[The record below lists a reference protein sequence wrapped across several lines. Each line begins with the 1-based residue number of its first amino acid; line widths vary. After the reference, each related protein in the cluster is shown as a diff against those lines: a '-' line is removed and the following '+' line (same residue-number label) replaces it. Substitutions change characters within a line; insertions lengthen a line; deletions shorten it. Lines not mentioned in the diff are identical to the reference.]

1 MIQIRKHIS
10 FILAALLFVQSL
22 PSLAFADSQSDY
34 EEKYLIATAYY
45 SPLPGQ
51 SYYLRG
57 SYEADVRLNGNGT
70 HGASGREVF
79 PGMLA
84 APKTYEFGTKI
95 YIEWV
100 GTGSVEDRGGAIV
113 PAGQRGYASDR
124 IDIWMGSWEAGLKRA
139 LGWGKRKVFARV
151 YEQKSVKAGI
161 AFDLVE
167 AKIGIKNT
175 VVLATEKKEVTKD
188 ADSNDS
194 EKLSVV
200 GDESDELS
208 SKIRTFQKKEKQLRQ
223 AVESIGIPKSGEVS
237 QNVRTLQN
245 LLSKLG
251 YFDGKTTAIY
261 GKQTADALA
270 KFQLDHKL
278 ISDLN
283 DQNAGK
289 FGPMTRDAIVYE
301 ALFAGIESD
310 DLVP

>member
-1 MIQIRKHIS
+1 M
-10 FILAALLFVQSL
+10 
-22 PSLAFADSQSDY
+22 
-34 EEKYLIATAYY
+34 
-45 SPLPGQ
+45 
-51 SYYLRG
+51 
-57 SYEADVRLNGNGT
+57 
-70 HGASGREVF
+70 
-79 PGMLA
+79 
-84 APKTYEFGTKI
+84 
-95 YIEWV
+95 
-100 GTGSVEDRGGAIV
+100 
-113 PAGQRGYASDR
+113 
-124 IDIWMGSWEAGLKRA
+124 
-139 LGWGKRKVFARV
+139 